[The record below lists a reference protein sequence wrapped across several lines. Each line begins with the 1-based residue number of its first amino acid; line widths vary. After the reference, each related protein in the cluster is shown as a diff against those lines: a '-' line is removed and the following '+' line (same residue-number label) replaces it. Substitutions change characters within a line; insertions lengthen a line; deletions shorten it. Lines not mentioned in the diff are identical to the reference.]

1 MNWTFLSFTEA
12 LSQLL
17 SIKPAL
23 RTLRTMRAQEH
34 YPFPFLGS
42 VPHSFHMIPWGI
54 PPLATARDRQ
64 IITLVY
70 NTLAKHSF
78 PPKQLEDVIWL
89 FSMNE
94 LK

>member
-42 VPHSFHMIPWGI
+42 VPHSSHMIPWGNSTSSHSEGQANHYFSI
-54 PPLATARDRQ
+54 QHPCKAFFSSQTIGGCYLA
-64 IITLVY
+64 
-70 NTLAKHSF
+70 F
-78 PPKQLEDVIWL
+78 
-89 FSMNE
+89 
-94 LK
+94 